1 MAELHNRNMNSN
13 EVPTPLLFRVDPEQ
27 NGAFIMTK
35 SSQGTL
41 KMADKVVIVE
51 TRNSQDTRD
60 GNDPD
65 WKEHTYNFTYKDGE
79 NDIHDDVQANSLKD
93 AVESFLMRKG
103 WTPATVDISPAAKHT
118 ATNFTIH

>member
-1 MAELHNRNMNSN
+1 MAELHNRNMNNN
-13 EVPTPLLFRVDPEQ
+13 EVAAPLTFKVDPEQ
-27 NGAFIMTK
+27 NGAYVMTK
-35 SSQGTL
+35 ETQGTL

-60 GNDPD
+60 GNDPN

-79 NDIHDDVQANSLKD
+79 NDIHDDVQANTLRD

-103 WTPATVDISPAAKHT
+103 WTPANVDINEAARNPAS
-118 ATNFTIH
+118 NFTIH